1 MNQYLKK
8 YKTSQS
14 YSWTRVDMLVMIYD
28 KAFSSLN
35 EGCSLLAENRISELP
50 PVRLKAMQS
59 LLMIADGLDLRQG
72 DLPSFV
78 MRLVAFAL
86 EKVSTQSSEGWRAA
100 ADVIGKLR
108 EGFLEIQEQART
120 DEYEGRIPALD
131 AVK

>member
-1 MNQYLKK
+1 
-8 YKTSQS
+8 
-14 YSWTRVDMLVMIYD
+14 
-28 KAFSSLN
+28 
-35 EGCSLLAENRISELP
+35 
-50 PVRLKAMQS
+50 MQA

-86 EKVSTQSSEGWRAA
+86 EKVSTFSSEEWRSAA
-100 ADVIGKLR
+100 EVIGKLR

-131 AVK
+131 AVN